1 MYYSCSAHKFKSK
14 KFNDVSKILTRLLLF
29 FVLFSKAMSSSA
41 NSPCAACKMQRRKCT
56 QDCVFAPYFPP
67 DQPQK
72 FADIHKVFGASNVS
86 KILNELNAAQR
97 EDAVNSLA
105 YEAEYRLRDPVYGCV
120 GLISVLQHRLKQI
133 QRDLSSA
140 KRELATYIG
149 PNALAPLFPQ
159 PGFVPNNNHN
169 NNHNP
174 SSSGAGVILPYNM
187 HPQMIIQDPHP
198 HQQLMIGEP
207 ADMFRA
213 YDQQPQPL
221 ELMGLNNGG
230 FESGGPVTA
239 TGYHQSTVPTAALS
253 PSLALGSYL
262 NACYPFQEDQSHPHD
277 HTQSVQL
284 QPQQLILQQEPPQL
298 SQPQQ
303 NPETQSE
310 EEGRSVGHP
319 SC

>member
-1 MYYSCSAHKFKSK
+1 
-14 KFNDVSKILTRLLLF
+14 
-29 FVLFSKAMSSSA
+29 MSSSA

-72 FADIHKVFGASNVS
+72 FANIHKVFGASNVS

-120 GLISVLQHRLKQI
+120 GLVSVLQHRLKQTL
-133 QRDLSSA
+133 RDLSSA

-169 NNHNP
+169 HYHNP
-174 SSSGAGVILPYNM
+174 STSGAGVISPYNM
-187 HPQMIIQDPHP
+187 HQQMIIHDPHP
-198 HQQLMIGEP
+198 GQHQQLLESHHPLMIGEP
-207 ADMFRA
+207 TDMFRA
-213 YDQQPQPL
+213 YDQQQPQQL

-239 TGYHQSTVPTAALS
+239 TGYHQSTAPTAAMS
-253 PSLALGSYL
+253 PSLALGAYP

-277 HTQSVQL
+277 HPQIVHQL
-284 QPQQLILQQEPPQL
+284 EPQQLMLQQEPH
-298 SQPQQ
+298 Q

-310 EEGRSVGHP
+310 EEGQSAGHP

>member
-1 MYYSCSAHKFKSK
+1 
-14 KFNDVSKILTRLLLF
+14 
-29 FVLFSKAMSSSA
+29 MSSSA

-72 FADIHKVFGASNVS
+72 FANIHRVFGASNVS
-86 KILNELNAAQR
+86 KLLNELNAAQR

-133 QRDLSSA
+133 ARDLSNA

-159 PGFVPNNNHN
+159 PGFVPNNNP
-169 NNHNP
+169 NP
-174 SSSGAGVILPYNM
+174 SSGAGVILPYNM
-187 HPQMIIQDPHP
+187 QMMIHDPHP
-198 HQQLMIGEP
+198 HPAQHQQLLESHHQLMIGEP
-207 ADMFRA
+207 AEMFRA
-213 YDQQPQPL
+213 YDHQPQQL

-230 FESGGPVTA
+230 FESGGPVSA
-239 TGYHQSTVPTAALS
+239 TGYHQLTVPTAAMS
-253 PSLALGSYL
+253 PSLALGAYP
-262 NACYPFQEDQSHPHD
+262 NACYPFQEEQSHPHEN
-277 HTQSVQL
+277 TQIVQI
-284 QPQQLILQQEPPQL
+284 QPQQVILQREPPQL
-298 SQPQQ
+298 SPPEQ

-310 EEGRSVGHP
+310 EEGKSVGHP